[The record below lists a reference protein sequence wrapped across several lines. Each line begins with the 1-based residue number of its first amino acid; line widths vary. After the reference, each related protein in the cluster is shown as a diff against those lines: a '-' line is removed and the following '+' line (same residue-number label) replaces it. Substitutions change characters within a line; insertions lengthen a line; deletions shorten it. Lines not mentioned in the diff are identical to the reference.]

1 MAVQVNA
8 PNELHLAQINWRD
21 QLPTLQGPRLV
32 LRQLRIDDAAAL
44 FAMVTP
50 QDVSRFISAP
60 PPNVAGFE
68 RFIARSVAQQRAG
81 VLACY
86 VVTLRGHDTAIGL
99 FQVREL
105 EPGFRCAEWGFAL
118 GSPFWGGGRFEEAAE
133 MVMRFA
139 FDTLGVH
146 RLEAR
151 AAVMNGRGNR
161 ALQKVGAVAEGVLR
175 QAFLC
180 GTEYVDQ
187 VVYGIVESEWR
198 ASRSG
203 AGTQTI
209 H

>member
-1 MAVQVNA
+1 MAVQVNV
-8 PNELHLAQINWRD
+8 PVKTPLTRRNWREE
-21 QLPTLQGPRLV
+21 LPTLQGGRVV
-32 LRQLRIDDAAAL
+32 LRQMRVDDAAAL

-50 QDVSRFISAP
+50 QEVSRFISAP
-60 PPNVAGFE
+60 PANVPGFE
-68 RFIARSVAQQRAG
+68 LFIARSIAQQRSG
-81 VLACY
+81 GLACF

-105 EPGFRCAEWGFAL
+105 EPRFRSAEWGFAL
-118 GSPFWGGGRFEEAAE
+118 GSPFWGRGLFEEAAE
-133 MVMRFA
+133 LVMRFA

-180 GTEYVDQ
+180 GSEYVDQ

-198 ASRSG
+198 AARST
-203 AGTQTI
+203 ACSTTI